1 MRRLFL
7 RARRRPAFTR
17 TLSAH
22 GMRTLIVCA
31 VVALICTRLFGA
43 H

>member
-7 RARRRPAFTR
+7 RGRRPAFTR

-31 VVALICTRLFGA
+31 VVALICARVFGGA
-43 H
+43 